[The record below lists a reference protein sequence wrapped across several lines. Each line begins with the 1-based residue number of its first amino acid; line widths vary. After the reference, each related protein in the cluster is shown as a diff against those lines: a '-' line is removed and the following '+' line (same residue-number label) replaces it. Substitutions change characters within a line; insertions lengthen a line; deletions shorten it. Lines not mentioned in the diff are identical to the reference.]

1 MKPLEELHGS
11 EGIQVVGK
19 VLKPWL
25 LPLTPKEGDHN
36 RKMFPKNPQKQNYAI
51 GLFLDGYRRNY

>member
-25 LPLTPKEGDHN
+25 LPLTPKEGDHD
-36 RKMFPKNPQKQNYAI
+36 RKMFQKTPQKTKKNTMP
-51 GLFLDGYRRNY
+51 